1 MHVVGFVWWLAQGGE
16 PNQRGRMG
24 GDYNDAICRKNKAPH
39 GA

>member
-1 MHVVGFVWWLAQGGE
+1 MHAVGFVWWLAQGGAKSA
-16 PNQRGRMG
+16 RGKID